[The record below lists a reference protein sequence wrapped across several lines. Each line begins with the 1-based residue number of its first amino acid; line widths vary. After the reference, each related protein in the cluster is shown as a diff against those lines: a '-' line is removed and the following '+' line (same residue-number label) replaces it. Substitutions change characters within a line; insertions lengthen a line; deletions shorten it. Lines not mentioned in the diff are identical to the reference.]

1 MSLKIADTLSARSDR
16 TRVETV
22 LEWIDRAA
30 APLGVEAVSGSDALG
45 RILAES
51 VAAPADI
58 PRCDRAAVDGVAVR
72 AAETVGASPYNPL
85 SFRPAP
91 AGEALP
97 RLGAARVDAGGRLPR
112 GADTVVPLEHAAF
125 DAAVGC

>member
-1 MSLKIADTLSARSDR
+1 MADTRCARSDR

-22 LEWIDRAA
+22 REWIDRAA
-30 APLGVEAVSGSDALG
+30 APLGVEAMSGSDALG

-51 VAAPADI
+51 VAAPVDL

-85 SFRPAP
+85 SFRPVP
-91 AGEALP
+91 AGPATPPLWP
-97 RLGAARVDAGGRLPR
+97 RRGSAAP
-112 GADTVVPLEHAAF
+112 P
-125 DAAVGC
+125 